1 VHDLAQIAAMAL
13 VTQVDTFDYTVNDR
27 FDLYASRYITGRMLD
42 HLRSLDPLSRHT
54 RKVVRAVTEASTA
67 IETAEGRPATE
78 DEVASRTGKTVTQ
91 IRDARAKEET
101 SRPSVYEDVATVE
114 PARLPSPESMFMV
127 NRVSDAVAEALEDMD
142 FATQYI
148 VALKYYLNQSLS
160 SIAESTGLPETV
172 VSRLHAKAVERVRET
187 VVKIVVESG
196 AEA

>member
-1 VHDLAQIAAMAL
+1 VRDTDLARAWEAYAGDKRPDSPHRCALIVHYLDFSERLARKLHARVPRTVDVHDLAQIAAMAL

-54 RKVVRAVTEASTA
+54 RKVV
-67 IETAEGRPATE
+67 
-78 DEVASRTGKTVTQ
+78 
-91 IRDARAKEET
+91 
-101 SRPSVYEDVATVE
+101 
-114 PARLPSPESMFMV
+114 
-127 NRVSDAVAEALEDMD
+127 AVAEALEDMD